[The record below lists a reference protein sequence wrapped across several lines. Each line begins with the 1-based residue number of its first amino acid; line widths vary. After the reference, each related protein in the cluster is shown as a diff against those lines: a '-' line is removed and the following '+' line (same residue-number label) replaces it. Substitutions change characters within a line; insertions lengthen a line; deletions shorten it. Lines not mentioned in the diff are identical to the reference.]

1 MSVIAGAVI
10 FLRTKG
16 ANVVHVL
23 AFQNIKTM
31 LICHIYIY
39 TYIHILKMLTYIEE
53 ADVNIKTGSDKH
65 SDVN

>member
-31 LICHIYIY
+31 LICHIYKY
-39 TYIHILKMLTYIEE
+39 TYFENADIYFEE
-53 ADVNIKTGSDKH
+53 ADVNIKTGSDKRQ
-65 SDVN
+65 

>member
-31 LICHIYIY
+31 LIYHIY
-39 TYIHILKMLTYIEE
+39 THIHILKMLIYIEE
-53 ADVNIKTGSDKH
+53 ADVNIKTGSDED